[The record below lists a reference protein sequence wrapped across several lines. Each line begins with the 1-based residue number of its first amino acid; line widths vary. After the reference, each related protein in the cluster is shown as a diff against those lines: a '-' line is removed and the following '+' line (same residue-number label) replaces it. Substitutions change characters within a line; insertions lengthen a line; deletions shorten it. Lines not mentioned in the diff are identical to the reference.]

1 MIVINYFDWS
11 GTREGLTRWVELLRS
26 ESEKHKVIFL
36 GLYGPS
42 QVKFNWAIIQEVNSQ
57 EHYHKTWSD
66 LTMPMEVTHQ
76 VIHYFWADKSFTRD
90 LSKYPPQHFFEVG
103 Y

>member
-42 QVKFNWAIIQEVNSQ
+42 QVKFNWAIDLNLGDDASTKGQTVVFRLAKKYLNRQ
-57 EHYHKTWSD
+57 KT
-66 LTMPMEVTHQ
+66 
-76 VIHYFWADKSFTRD
+76 
-90 LSKYPPQHFFEVG
+90 
-103 Y
+103 